1 MKTFSI
7 LFLAL
12 AAITLAFTGPVETVG
27 VDTTASVITRKGY
40 KVTGSH
46 TGTIKINAGNLQMQD
61 DQLVGGSFTIDMTT
75 INCTDL
81 EGEYKGKLEG
91 HLKSAD
97 FFGVEKYPTA
107 TFKITSVVSRG
118 TPGDYKITGNLTI
131 KETTKPVRFNV
142 NIAEEG
148 GKQIATGDVQIDR
161 SDFDIRY
168 GSGSFFDSLGDKTI
182 YDEFDLSV
190 RLVLN

>member
-1 MKTFSI
+1 MKQFSI

-12 AAITLAFTGPVETVG
+12 AAMTLAFTGPVETVG
-27 VDTTASVITRKGY
+27 VDTNASVINWKGY

-61 DQLVGGSFTIDMTT
+61 DQLVGGSFTIDMKT
-75 INCTDL
+75 INCTDM

-97 FFGVEKYPTA
+97 FFGVEKHPTA
-107 TFKITSVVSRG
+107 TFKITNVVSRG
-118 TPGDYKITGNLTI
+118 TPGAYKITGDLTI

-142 NIAEEG
+142 NIAEED

-161 SDFDIRY
+161 ADFDIRY

-182 YDEFDLSV
+182 YDEFDLGI